1 MLFSQVKLG
10 YPTLWVKSVD
20 PYSTLDSIVSYDS
33 RTYFTMDPKNG
44 FSQYI
49 NGSWKPLLVDMP
61 NPDNPDV
68 TIKKVTFDF
77 VVANEFLST
86 YETKLPKTF
95 LFHIFSQH
103 QEFLQSFGG
112 LFNLSLIEYRDAFWK
127 NDISKM
133 PLQYIVVSTSQ
144 CPEDYSTMFKSVE
157 IDYPSKEELIYI
169 ISHINEA
176 SQGILVKSDISDIA
190 NSGLGLSESDF
201 INLSLQSV
209 LELGE
214 VSSDYIYEQKMSNVK
229 KNGIL
234 EIIKPQIKF
243 ENIGGLDTIKDLII
257 RNANLWH
264 NPTLG
269 EKFGISP
276 IRRML
281 MVGIPGTGK
290 SAICEA
296 TANALGL
303 DLARTGVSQ
312 VMNSYIGQSEQ
323 NMRLVFKQI
332 HAMSPL
338 CVWIDEFGRDLSG
351 GTSSSH
357 VDGGTTD
364 RVHGEFLTGLQEL
377 PDNVFLMCA
386 ANQLEHL
393 KPEMMRADRFDK
405 IMFVGLPSFNERK
418 DIVSIYLSDIQT
430 DHKYDLNLISNA
442 TQYFT
447 GAEIKSLIKEVKF
460 YISSS
465 ELRPITTSDIVAYAP
480 NMKNILWNKSRQMIQ
495 DLYKTA
501 LEQWD
506 WASTEQLEDAKMV
519 INPMRSVAKTSPK
532 IPLSK

>member
-1 MLFSQVKLG
+1 
-10 YPTLWVKSVD
+10 
-20 PYSTLDSIVSYDS
+20 
-33 RTYFTMDPKNG
+33 
-44 FSQYI
+44 
-49 NGSWKPLLVDMP
+49 
-61 NPDNPDV
+61 
-68 TIKKVTFDF
+68 
-77 VVANEFLST
+77 
-86 YETKLPKTF
+86 
-95 LFHIFSQH
+95 
-103 QEFLQSFGG
+103 
-112 LFNLSLIEYRDAFWK
+112 
-127 NDISKM
+127 
-133 PLQYIVVSTSQ
+133 
-144 CPEDYSTMFKSVE
+144 
-157 IDYPSKEELIYI
+157 
-169 ISHINEA
+169 
-176 SQGILVKSDISDIA
+176 
-190 NSGLGLSESDF
+190 
-201 INLSLQSV
+201 
-209 LELGE
+209 
-214 VSSDYIYEQKMSNVK
+214 
-229 KNGIL
+229 
-234 EIIKPQIKF
+234 
-243 ENIGGLDTIKDLII
+243 
-257 RNANLWH
+257 
-264 NPTLG
+264 
-269 EKFGISP
+269 
-276 IRRML
+276 
-281 MVGIPGTGK
+281 
-290 SAICEA
+290 
-296 TANALGL
+296 
-303 DLARTGVSQ
+303 
-312 VMNSYIGQSEQ
+312 MNSYIGQSEQ